1 MSQPDVTRPT
11 DDRSDGPSRRSFV
24 DRILGVSTAG
34 FFGAILYPV
43 LQYLYPP
50 PVSEA
55 SVNSVTLPM
64 RASDLPTN
72 TGEIFKFGNRPGLIV
87 RTPTG
92 ELRAFSARCT
102 HLDCTVQYREDVSQ
116 IWCACHNGFFDL
128 NGTNVA
134 GPPPTPLETYD
145 VRVRGEDIVVTRS

>member
-1 MSQPDVTRPT
+1 MSQPDDVRSTADPSEGPTR
-11 DDRSDGPSRRSFV
+11 RGFV
-24 DRILGVSTAG
+24 DRILGFSTAG

-43 LQYLYPP
+43 LRYLYPP

-55 SVNSVTLPM
+55 AVNSVTLPV
-64 RASDLPTN
+64 RASDLPVN
-72 TGEIFKFGNRPGLIV
+72 TGQIFKFGSRPGLIV

-116 IWCACHNGFFDL
+116 IWCACHNGYFDL
-128 NGTNVA
+128 NGSNVA
-134 GPPPTPLETYD
+134 GPPPAPLETFN